1 MGGSGDAA
9 KKTAEQVAMERR
21 QRDEL
26 NEEIAASE
34 RRLKATARG
43 KLGKRSLLGQPMQPV
58 AAPTGPLITEGY
70 AISGAKKDKG
80 AMYKKP
86 TNGRGRGTG
95 MRTGRM
101 DK

>member
-21 QRDEL
+21 QRDQL

-43 KLGKRSLLGQPMQPV
+43 KLGKQSLLGQPVQPV
-58 AAPTGPLITEGY
+58 AAPTGPTRTMIPKSEREKEGRR
-70 AISGAKKDKG
+70 GRD
-80 AMYKKP
+80 
-86 TNGRGRGTG
+86 TNMRTGRGTG

-101 DK
+101 DR

>member
-70 AISGAKKDKG
+70 AIIPRSERENEGRQSSPRPKKGSTKD
-80 AMYKKP
+80 
-86 TNGRGRGTG
+86 TRRGR
-95 MRTGRM
+95 
-101 DK
+101 

>member
-1 MGGSGDAA
+1 MGGSGDPA

-80 AMYKKP
+80 QMYKKS
-86 TNGRGRGTG
+86 TNGRDRGTG
-95 MRTGRM
+95 VRTGRM

>member
-1 MGGSGDAA
+1 MGGSGDPAA
-9 KKTAEQVAMERR
+9 KTAEQLAMERR
-21 QRDEL
+21 QRMEL

-70 AISGAKKDKG
+70 ATTKEGALEKKSSGGK
-80 AMYKKP
+80 
-86 TNGRGRGTG
+86 GRGNR
-95 MRTGRM
+95 
-101 DK
+101 

>member
-1 MGGSGDAA
+1 
-9 KKTAEQVAMERR
+9 
-21 QRDEL
+21 
-26 NEEIAASE
+26 
-34 RRLKATARG
+34 
-43 KLGKRSLLGQPMQPV
+43 MQPV

-70 AISGAKKDKG
+70 AISSAKKDKG
-80 AMYKKP
+80 QMYKKP

>member
-1 MGGSGDAA
+1 MGGSGDPA

-26 NEEIAASE
+26 NEEIAASA

-58 AAPTGPLITEGY
+58 AAPSAP
-70 AISGAKKDKG
+70 
-80 AMYKKP
+80 
-86 TNGRGRGTG
+86 
-95 MRTGRM
+95 
-101 DK
+101 

>member
-1 MGGSGDAA
+1 MGGSGDPA

-58 AAPTGPLITEGY
+58 AAPTGSLITEGY

-80 AMYKKP
+80 QMYKKP
-86 TNGRGRGTG
+86 TNGRGTG

>member
-1 MGGSGDAA
+1 MGGSGDPA

-21 QRDEL
+21 QRDQL

-43 KLGKRSLLGQPMQPV
+43 KLGKRSLLGQPVQPV
-58 AAPTGPLITEGY
+58 AASTGPLITEGY

-80 AMYKKP
+80 QMYKKS
-86 TNGRGRGTG
+86 TNGRDRGTG
-95 MRTGRM
+95 VRTGRM

>member
-1 MGGSGDAA
+1 MGFSGNAA

-26 NEEIAASE
+26 NEEIASSE
-34 RRLKATARG
+34 RRLKSIARG
-43 KLGKRSLLGQPMQPV
+43 KLGKQSLLGQPMQPV

-80 AMYKKP
+80 QMYKKP

>member
-1 MGGSGDAA
+1 MGGSGDPA

-80 AMYKKP
+80 QMYKKP

>member
-58 AAPTGPLITEGY
+58 AAPKGPTITEGY
-70 AISGAKKDKG
+70 EKVNGGIQKKTDRG
-80 AMYKKP
+80 LM
-86 TNGRGRGTG
+86 GRLATQAALMVGR
-95 MRTGRM
+95 
-101 DK
+101 